1 MLCRDIH
8 EMQRARDGLH
18 DIDDRQQMV
27 TVPLQL
33 RDPALR
39 LLDGGD
45 RLLFGDLSHV
55 RAPGGLTRQKF
66 GGLDGVESRRYNPK
80 VKN

>member
-1 MLCRDIH
+1 
-8 EMQRARDGLH
+8 
-18 DIDDRQQMV
+18 MV
-27 TVPLQL
+27 AVPLQL
-33 RDPALR
+33 RDPVLQ

-45 RLLFGDLSHV
+45 LLFLGDLSHR
-55 RAPGGLTRQKF
+55 RAPEGSTRQKF